1 MTNDENEILNIVSNI
16 SKDAHKG
23 QEDKGGNDYFQGH
36 IKYVVSRCK
45 TLEEC
50 IVGYFHDICED
61 TPYDEDTLL
70 SLFKNKID
78 CNGIDLDIIKEAL
91 ILLNQKYSI
100 NRKEYIKKIIDS
112 KNQLAIQVKI
122 YDLESNMNLSRI
134 LNLSKN
140 DYIREK
146 RYLKE
151 YFLLRG
157 LVI

>member
-1 MTNDENEILNIVSNI
+1 MTREEQDILDIASKI

-61 TPYDEDTLL
+61 TPYDEDTLI

-78 CNGIDLDIIKEAL
+78 CNGIDLDTIKEAL

-100 NRKEYIKKIIDS
+100 NRKEYMPS
-112 KNQLAIQVKI
+112 
-122 YDLESNMNLSRI
+122 
-134 LNLSKN
+134 
-140 DYIREK
+140 
-146 RYLKE
+146 
-151 YFLLRG
+151 LLF
-157 LVI
+157 